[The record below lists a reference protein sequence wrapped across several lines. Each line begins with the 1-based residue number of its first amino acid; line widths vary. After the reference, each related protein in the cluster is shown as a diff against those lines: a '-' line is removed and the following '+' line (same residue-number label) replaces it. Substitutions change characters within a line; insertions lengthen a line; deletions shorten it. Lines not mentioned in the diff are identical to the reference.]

1 LTPSEGGVHSRPMPR
16 SLRFRAPV
24 CWLLLV
30 AIGWQPAA
38 AASKDTWIEVRS
50 PNFTVISNAGEKE
63 ARKIADQFEQFREVF
78 HNSFPKL
85 RVDLGK
91 PLIIFAVKN
100 EDSLKALLPAYWEVK
115 GHAHPAGLY
124 APGEERH
131 FVAVRTNTEG
141 DNPYEV
147 VYHEYTHAIMNLNFR
162 GLPVWLGEGLAEF
175 FGNSAIHDNNV
186 QIGKIAPYHLRVL
199 QQERLIP
206 IDALL
211 QADTN
216 SPYYSEQNRV
226 SVFYAESWT
235 IVHYLMLD
243 PEARKNQLLIKF
255 LSAWDASG
263 NQLEAAQKTF
273 GNLRDFSRAME
284 QYARQPTFYVG
295 NVKTS
300 IRGEPKSYASRVL
313 PPAEVD
319 AERALFYVHTQR
331 PKEATAAVDEALR
344 TDANLPLAHE
354 AQGLLAYSQ
363 QQFVVAEEAFG
374 RAIELNTSSYFP
386 YYFAAEAQLRHGVPA
401 PQEATK
407 LIGYLEKTIQMNPQ
421 FAPAHAALSSIYSI
435 NPETR
440 EKAFLE
446 GRKAIELEPGNLA
459 YATSYAYVLVNAGK
473 TSAAKTLAARIQE
486 AAKTPSE
493 RGNVQLLLQAIAS
506 REEYERQVAAMTQQ
520 AASAQQGQQNV
531 TVVTAGR
538 TVDVAA
544 GGDAAGSSSDSK
556 KAAPVTP
563 PAATHP
569 PGQEYA
575 VEGNIASADC
585 AGGPGKVILS
595 VGKTVMKFR
604 FSDFASLQVVASTKQ
619 KSDEP
624 PACGTWKGQRVRLYF
639 YKLKDKEYMGELDT
653 IQFF

>member
-1 LTPSEGGVHSRPMPR
+1 M
-16 SLRFRAPV
+16 
-24 CWLLLV
+24 
-30 AIGWQPAA
+30 
-38 AASKDTWIEVRS
+38 RS

-91 PLIIFAVKN
+91 PLIIFVLKN

-141 DNPYEV
+141 DNPYQV
-147 VYHEYTHAIMNLNFR
+147 VYHEYTHAIMNLNFQ

-175 FGNSAIHDNNV
+175 FGNSAIHDNYV
-186 QIGKIAPYHLRVL
+186 QIGKISAAHLRVL
-199 QQERLIP
+199 EQERLIP
-206 IDALL
+206 IEALL
-211 QADTN
+211 QADTT

-226 SVFYAESWT
+226 SVFYAESWA

-243 PEARKNQLLIKF
+243 PEARKSQLLIKF

-273 GNLRDFSRAME
+273 GNLKDFSRAME

-300 IRGEPKSYASRVL
+300 IHGDPKSYASRVL
-313 PPAEVD
+313 PSAEVD

-331 PKEATAAVDEALR
+331 PKEATAAVDEALQ

-363 QQFVVAEEAFG
+363 QQYVVAEEAFA

-401 PQEATK
+401 PEEAPK
-407 LIGYLEKTIQMNPQ
+407 LIAYLEKTIQMNPQ
-421 FAPAHAALSSIYSI
+421 FAPAHAALSSIYSV
-435 NPETR
+435 NPQTR
-440 EKAFLE
+440 DKAFLE

-459 YATSYAYVLVNAGK
+459 YAASYAYVLLNAGK

-493 RGNVQLLLQAIAS
+493 RGNVQLLMQAITS
-506 REEYERQVAAMTQQ
+506 REEYDRQMAAMAQQ
-520 AASAQQGQQNV
+520 ASAQQTQQSV
-531 TVVTAGR
+531 TAVTAGK
-538 TVDVAA
+538 TVDIAA
-544 GGDAAGSSSDSK
+544 SGDATGSASDSK
-556 KAAPVTP
+556 KTAAVTP
-563 PAATHP
+563 PAATNP

-585 AGGPGKVILS
+585 GGGPGKVILAA
-595 VGKTVMKFR
+595 GKTVMKFR
-604 FSDFASLQVVASTKQ
+604 FSDFAALQVISSSKQ
-619 KSDEP
+619 KPDEP
-624 PACGTWKGQRVRLYF
+624 PACASWKGQRVRLYF